1 VFNFVKVTIKKI
13 KLNSPND
20 YLKFWRVIRYFIKA
34 KYGLSQSDLDALLF
48 LYTESYFDKAKFK
61 EFDKLVSWDLGR
73 FNRLLRDG
81 WIDVFRKGSGRRR
94 SLYELSYKGKRVVN
108 SIYKKL
114 SGEEIPTTQSS
125 NPIYAKNVSYTDR
138 AYRKMIE
145 EMNAATRQ
153 RRRQAPE

>member
-1 VFNFVKVTIKKI
+1 M
-13 KLNSPND
+13 D

-34 KYGLSQSDLDALLF
+34 KYGLSQSDLDVILF

-61 EFDKLVSWDLGR
+61 EFDRLLSWDVNR
-73 FNRLLRDG
+73 FDKLLKQG
-81 WIDVFRKGSGRRR
+81 WIVVFRKGSGRRK

-125 NPIYAKNVSYTDR
+125 NPMYAKNVSYSDKV
-138 AYRKMIE
+138 YRQMIE
-145 EMNAATRQ
+145 DMNAATRQ
-153 RRRQAPE
+153 QRHPAPE

>member
-1 VFNFVKVTIKKI
+1 MPKM
-13 KLNSPND
+13 D

-34 KYGLSQSDLDALLF
+34 KYGLSQSDLDVVLF

-61 EFDKLVSWDLGR
+61 EFDRLLSWDINR
-73 FNRLLRDG
+73 FNRLLKEG
-81 WIDVFRKGSGRRR
+81 WIVVFRKGSGRRK

-125 NPIYAKNVSYTDR
+125 KPMYAKNVSYSDKV
-138 AYRKMIE
+138 YRQMIE

-153 RRRQAPE
+153 QRHPAPE